1 MAWPRRTAEFA
12 VNKLGDVGPD
22 VTTVVLHFGKDE
34 RLLPASQWRAVENL
48 FEDLCWHKRL
58 CRIKFAVHGG
68 QDIALAHLQS
78 EADRIAG
85 KVLEEDKE
93 KPFLRWLG
101 GLTKRLPDG
110 VAVDL
115 DFHDT

>member
-1 MAWPRRTAEFA
+1 M
-12 VNKLGDVGPD
+12 
-22 VTTVVLHFGKDE
+22 
-34 RLLPASQWRAVENL
+34 
-48 FEDLCWHKRL
+48 
-58 CRIKFAVHGG
+58 HGG

-85 KVLEEDKE
+85 KALEEDKE